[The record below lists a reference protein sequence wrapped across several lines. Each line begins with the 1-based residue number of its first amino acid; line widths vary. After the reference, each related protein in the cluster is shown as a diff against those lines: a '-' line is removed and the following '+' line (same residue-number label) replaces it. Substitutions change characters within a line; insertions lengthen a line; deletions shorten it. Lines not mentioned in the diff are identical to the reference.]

1 MSEPTKAQ
9 PQITPFE
16 FLQQFP
22 EAPSVEQIEQ
32 WKQQAPGARLR
43 IWHSSDGKRVYVLRA
58 IGGQELAQLQAS
70 LPPNIPPE
78 KEKQEPRP
86 PPLYILIRI
95 IRSPFVLLLHPL
107 CLFIVFVHYWM
118 HAPHNAGSPNLF
130 GHTAGHASKFRLCDH
145 LPTVCNARGSNRQGA
160 RTEYQK
166 ERRACTQL

>member
-1 MSEPTKAQ
+1 MSEPTKEQ

-58 IGGQELAQLQAS
+58 IGGQELGQLQAS

-78 KEKQEPRP
+78 KVQAEVQILMAIRCCVWTSSTIDHNLSDLALKGAGAGLPQTLQE
-86 PPLYILIRI
+86 I
-95 IRSPFVLLLHPL
+95 IYQLSDYMDPMD
-107 CLFIVFVHYWM
+107 I
-118 HAPHNAGSPNLF
+118 
-130 GHTAGHASKFRLCDH
+130 
-145 LPTVCNARGSNRQGA
+145 NRFSA
-160 RTEYQK
+160 D
-166 ERRACTQL
+166 L